1 MTQKRYNNRYIGR
14 VHLGAKMVSVGTF
27 DNRPRALIAEK
38 LARYWHSK
46 GFDVPS
52 QPRMVDAI

>member
-1 MTQKRYNNRYIGR
+1 MTQKRYNSRYIGR
-14 VHLGAKMVSVGTF
+14 VRLDGWIVNVGTF
-27 DNRPRALIAEK
+27 DSRHLALIAEK

-46 GFDVPS
+46 GFDVPA

>member
-14 VHLGAKMVSVGTF
+14 VRIDGLIVNVGTF
-27 DNRPRALIAEK
+27 DERGRALIAEK

-46 GFDVPS
+46 GFDVPL

>member
-1 MTQKRYNNRYIGR
+1 MTQKRYNDRYIGR
-14 VHLGAKMVSVGTF
+14 VQLDGWIVNVCTF

-46 GFDVPS
+46 GFKVPA
-52 QPRMVDAI
+52 QPRTVDAI

>member
-14 VHLGAKMVSVGTF
+14 VRIGGWIVNVGTF

-46 GFDVPS
+46 GFEVPA

>member
-14 VHLGAKMVSVGTF
+14 VRLDEVIVNVGTF

-46 GFDVPS
+46 GFKVPA